1 MIAEG
6 QVVNSRTAKTI
17 LRTKTRPKDTNGNGY
32 GKRNADGNGVSKR
45 HFRRMGAD
53 AIKSADKERD
63 KERSGEELHS
73 EKQRTEG
80 GRSRPIQQSDP
91 CSFW

>member
-1 MIAEG
+1 ME
-6 QVVNSRTAKTI
+6 
-17 LRTKTRPKDTNGNGY
+17 NGN

-53 AIKSADKERD
+53 AIKRVD

-73 EKQRTEG
+73 EKQRTDGE
-80 GRSRPIQQSDP
+80 RSHKIQ
-91 CSFW
+91 